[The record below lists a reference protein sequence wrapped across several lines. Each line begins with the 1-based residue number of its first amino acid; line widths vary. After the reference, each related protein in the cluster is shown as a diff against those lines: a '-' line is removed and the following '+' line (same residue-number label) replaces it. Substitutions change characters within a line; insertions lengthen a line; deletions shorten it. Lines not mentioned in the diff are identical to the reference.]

1 MTSLVLELQGIGKRF
16 ADGHVALD
24 GVDLEVRPGEL
35 VSVLGPAG
43 CGKSTLLRI
52 VAGLTGPT
60 SGMVT
65 LGTRR
70 VGLVFSDPALLPWRG
85 MLASLDRPPRLR
97 PELFL
102 LDEPFDVVDD
112 LSRHRHNEE
121 LARLHLERG
130 FAALLATRSVTEAV
144 LLSSRVVVLSPRPG
158 RVVRELAVP
167 LPYPRSPRH
176 LSGAVSRLAAEVAGC
191 LHAGGQVPAPTPAG
205 AGAAHLPAAGPAPAT
220 ASTPNP

>member
-1 MTSLVLELQGIGKRF
+1 MNAPVLELQGVAKRF
-16 ADGHVALD
+16 ADGHLALD
-24 GVDLEVRPGEL
+24 GVDLDVRTGEL
-35 VSVLGPAG
+35 VSVVGPAG

-70 VGLVFSDPALLPWRG
+70 TALVPRDPTLLPWRA
-85 MLASLDRPPRLR
+85 MRVSLDRPPSLR

-102 LDEPFDVVDD
+102 LDEPFGAVDE
-112 LSRHRHNEE
+112 LTRHRHNEE
-121 LARLHLERG
+121 LARLHRERG

-158 RVVRELAVP
+158 RVLREVAVP
-167 LPYPRSPRH
+167 LPYPRSPRQ
-176 LSGAVSRLAAEVAGC
+176 LSGAVARLAAA
-191 LHAGGQVPAPTPAG
+191 L
-205 AGAAHLPAAGPAPAT
+205 
-220 ASTPNP
+220 TPNP